1 MGDKKIKGVKS
12 YLFIDGKFMFVTMRK
27 EPIGNTIFILLLA
40 WATKIGSP
48 TSICI
53 DIYDS

>member
-1 MGDKKIKGVKS
+1 MKGLKS
-12 YLFIDGKFMFVTMRK
+12 YLFVDGKFMFVTTRK
-27 EPIGNTIFILLLA
+27 EPIGNSIFILLLA

-53 DIYDS
+53 DKYDN